1 MQKTIKLSDNSAY
14 VTNNSKLTDDSSWL
28 TQKCFIT
35 SIFLLHN
42 KMGVFWLLLSQF
54 HIINS
59 YKTKTK
65 DKQRDKFEIN

>member
-1 MQKTIKLSDNSAY
+1 MQKTSKLSDISAY
-14 VTNNSKLTDDSSWL
+14 VTDNSKLSDDSAWL
-28 TQKCFIT
+28 TQKWFIT

-42 KMGVFWLLLSQF
+42 KMGVLLLLLSQF

-65 DKQRDKFEIN
+65 DKQR